1 MYMPLRLS
9 VLLLALLSTFESVAV
24 AAEITLEKFDVFD
37 DRTHHLHI
45 DGPIVAGDLAQIQR
59 LTSAL
64 PLGRDEILAVS
75 LNSPGGSVQEGL
87 DIARA
92 LQALELQVVTD
103 VMTLDGK
110 PGICASAC
118 SYIFLGG
125 RYRFLQRGSR
135 LGVHQFAYVED
146 AWERRSE
153 TSRRVQQ
160 RSADIT
166 SLLSD
171 AYVDPEFFTLMGSK
185 GPEEMHW
192 VDVETLERFNVVNWE
207 RAYQENDF
215 TLTGG
220 AISLVMVHI
229 GLYGI
234 NRLSAQ
240 CLNGD
245 VSFTSEILLSDGL
258 TVKPGQPSAEAIADR
273 FHFHIMSDR
282 YATDPTLISA
292 QRYDEPG
299 VTTEFRL
306 PAAQIA
312 TLLSA
317 ELLDV
322 RLVEP
327 SGLFIGAGFDIRDG
341 RMRDLIESCMDVK
354 PEAPSSLGGAPD
366 TEMTESPVF
375 VAASLGAVRRGQPLP
390 AAPNE
395 PTAPEGMAVMLYVE
409 YLAAWSSPNAEALDY
424 MESRYGAVIDFYG
437 AEMSRTAL
445 IAEKLAFAERWPDRL
460 YSARRETFDVRCP
473 DAYTCLVSAIIDWE
487 ASSAARGKS
496 SSGVARYGLG
506 FDMETG
512 QVLFEDGESRKR

>member
-1 MYMPLRLS
+1 MPTRCQLYATLIFTAASGAALS
-9 VLLLALLSTFESVAV
+9 ADIS
-24 AAEITLEKFDVFD
+24 LEKFDVFD
-37 DRTHHLHI
+37 NRTHHLHI
-45 DGPIVAGDLAQIQR
+45 EGPIVTGDLARIRR
-59 LTSAL
+59 LTADL
-64 PLGRDEILAVS
+64 PRGRDERLAVS

-92 LQALELQVVTD
+92 FQALDMQVVTD
-103 VMTLDGK
+103 VMTLNGE

-125 RYRFLQRGSR
+125 RYRFLQVGSR

-171 AYVDPEFFTLMGSK
+171 AYVDPGFFTLMGSK

-192 VDVETLERFNVVNWE
+192 VDVATLERFKVVTWE

-220 AISLVMVHI
+220 TTTLVMVHM

-240 CLNGD
+240 CEDGD
-245 VSFTSEILLSDGL
+245 VAFTSEILLSDGL
-258 TVKPGQPSAEAIADR
+258 TVPPGRADAEAISDR
-273 FHFHIMSDR
+273 FAFHVMSDR
-282 YATDPTLISA
+282 YATAPVLLSA

-299 VTTEFRL
+299 ITTEFRL
-306 PAAQIA
+306 PAAQLA
-312 TLLSA
+312 TLLLA

-341 RMRDLIESCMDVK
+341 RMKDLIESCMDVEAK
-354 PEAPSSLGGAPD
+354 APSSLGGLPD

-375 VAASLGAVRRGQPLP
+375 VAASLGAARRGQPLP

-395 PTAPEGMAVMLYVE
+395 PTAPEGMAVMLYDE
-409 YLAAWSSPNAEALDY
+409 YLAAWSSPNAEAMAY
-424 MESRYGAVIDFYG
+424 MDSRYGAVIDFYG
-437 AEMSRTAL
+437 SELSRTAL
-445 IAEKLAFAERWPDRL
+445 IAEKLAFAERWPDRR

-512 QVLFEDGESRKR
+512 QILFENGESRKR

>member
-1 MYMPLRLS
+1 MPRRCPLYATLIFITASGAALS
-9 VLLLALLSTFESVAV
+9 ADIS
-24 AAEITLEKFDVFD
+24 LEKFDVFD
-37 DRTHHLHI
+37 NRTHHLHI
-45 DGPIVAGDLAQIQR
+45 EGPIVTGDLDQIRR
-59 LTSAL
+59 LTADL
-64 PLGRDEILAVS
+64 PRGRDERLAVS

-92 LQALELQVVTD
+92 FQALDMQVVTD
-103 VMTLDGK
+103 VMTLNGE

-125 RYRFLQRGSR
+125 RYRFLQAGSR

-171 AYVDPEFFTLMGSK
+171 AYVDPGFFTLMGSK

-192 VDVETLERFNVVNWE
+192 VDVATLERFKVVTWE

-220 AISLVMVHI
+220 TTTLVMVHM

-240 CLNGD
+240 CEDGD
-245 VSFTSEILLSDGL
+245 VAFTSEILLSDGPA
-258 TVKPGQPSAEAIADR
+258 VPPGRADAEAISDR
-273 FHFHIMSDR
+273 FAFHVMSDR
-282 YATDPTLISA
+282 YATAPVLLSA

-299 VTTEFRL
+299 ITTEFRL
-306 PAAQIA
+306 PAAQLA

-327 SGLFIGAGFDIRDG
+327 SGIFIGAGFDISDG
-341 RMRDLIESCMDVK
+341 RVRDLIGSCMGLE
-354 PEAPSSLGGAPD
+354 PRAPSSLGGSPD

-375 VAASLGAVRRGQPLP
+375 VAASLSAARRGQPLP
-390 AAPNE
+390 VDPGH
-395 PTAPEGMAVMLYVE
+395 TAPPEELAVTLYGE
-409 YLAAWSSPNAEALDY
+409 YLSAWSSSNAEAMSY
-424 MESRYGAVIDFYG
+424 MEAHYADVIDFYG
-437 AEMSRTAL
+437 DQIRRSEL
-445 IAEKLAFAERWPDRL
+445 LLEKLAFAERWPDRR
-460 YSARRETFDVRCP
+460 YTARPETFEIRCP
-473 DAYTCLVSAIIDWE
+473 DEFTCLVAGIIDWE
-487 ASSAARGKS
+487 ASSAERGKS
-496 SSGVARYGLG
+496 SSGVAWYGLG